1 MLMHRTAG
9 VTAGEQFHAII
20 PEGRRGGDVVE
31 ATLTS
36 GRKVKVKLPG
46 PRTKDCSGLELSF
59 RAFIEPEQKTTPSS
73 HSDPKLV
80 FDTIDSDQ
88 IIRLGLFATDAAFHA
103 REAALMEIISRYFSS
118 EAPGDVV
125 LSLPMSFTYGNV
137 DIKATAVKTG
147 LVKLKNLKVRISYLY
162 LFAATLFFVTFFRLL
177 FD

>member
-1 MLMHRTAG
+1 MQPTAG
-9 VTAGEQFHAII
+9 VTGGEQFHAII
-20 PEGRRGGDVVE
+20 PQGRRGGDVVE
-31 ATLTS
+31 ATLAS

-59 RAFIEPEQKTTPSS
+59 RAFIEPEQKSTHVLPD
-73 HSDPKLV
+73 SDPKSV
-80 FDTIDSDQ
+80 FDAIDSDQ

-137 DIKATAVKTG
+137 DIKAYAVKTG

-162 LFAATLFFVTFFRLL
+162 LFAATLCFVTFFRLL